1 LAALPQGK
9 GGKATQ
15 GEYLCHKYGQYIE
28 LIPPTRQ
35 SESAPQTEF
44 PSTCWRNS
52 LYRSFNSALRN
63 RCKNAES
70 SCSGSAGSSTLDFW
84 LVSYEMV
91 AMTTLNFPFSED
103 KIRAL
108 KVGDEV
114 LISGVVFTGRDAVH
128 QYLHEGGQ
136 LPPGANLREGILYH
150 CGPVVLKDE
159 HGNWKVT
166 AAGPTTSIREEPYQG
181 QIIRKF
187 GIRGVIGKGGMGDK
201 TLAACEESGC
211 VYLHA
216 VGGAAQVLAECI
228 KKVRNVYL
236 LEKFGSPEAVWELE
250 VENFPAV
257 VTMDAHGHSLHKEV
271 FAASQAE
278 LAKRL

>member
-1 LAALPQGK
+1 M
-9 GGKATQ
+9 
-15 GEYLCHKYGQYIE
+15 IE
-28 LIPPTRQ
+28 I
-35 SESAPQTEF
+35 S
-44 PSTCWRNS
+44 
-52 LYRSFNSALRN
+52 
-63 RCKNAES
+63 
-70 SCSGSAGSSTLDFW
+70 
-84 LVSYEMV
+84 
-91 AMTTLNFPFSED
+91 FPFTEEKVRS
-103 KIRAL
+103 L
-108 KVGDEV
+108 KVGDPVE
-114 LISGVVFTGRDAVH
+114 ISGIVFTGRDAVH
-128 QYLHEGGQ
+128 KYLHEGGK
-136 LPPGANLREGILYH
+136 LPPQVNLRDGMIYH
-150 CGPVVLKDE
+150 CGPVVIKDAE
-159 HGNWKVT
+159 DYWKVV

-181 QIIRKF
+181 EFIRKF